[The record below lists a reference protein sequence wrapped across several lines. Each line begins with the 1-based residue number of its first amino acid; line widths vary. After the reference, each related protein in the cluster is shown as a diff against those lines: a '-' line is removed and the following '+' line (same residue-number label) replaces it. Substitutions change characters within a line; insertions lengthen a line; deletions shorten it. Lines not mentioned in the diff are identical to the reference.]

1 MLTLTA
7 ECVLDT
13 KAILGEGPVWRAE
26 TQDLVWVDI
35 ESARVCCFNPTSG
48 ENQTWDSGEKPGW
61 AVPAEC
67 GDLIL
72 GTSIGFVRL
81 DLASGDLSPII
92 DPEQDLPNNRFNDGK
107 VDPEGRLWAGTMG
120 MDEAPN
126 VGSLYRLNRNLSTDK
141 LFDQVSISNGMAWTS
156 DQKTYY
162 YIDSPTRRMDVFD
175 CDMASGTVSDRR
187 IAFELPEGMGYP
199 DGMCID
205 NEGMLWVA
213 LWQGWGVARFAPGGA
228 LLAKVEVPV
237 ECVTSCCFGGE
248 NWDELYITTSSRDLD
263 EAGNRILCRF
273 RTEPGATPYRLTT
286 STFDGDGRRT
296 SVVTRNYDE
305 TAGAYVEADST
316 AMAYGPY
323 GIVLHEA
330 FDRDGSTWKL
340 VERHTVTY
348 SEEGSRAV
356 AVQELPR
363 SVGSGLVARVRKTLD
378 LDPFSRP
385 TSYLQEV
392 YPDGASDWQPSV
404 RYLYTYAADPRQTDV
419 ALDPTTDAFALS
431 VAPNPSVGVFSVTL
445 TASSPTTVEV
455 FDALGRRVAEV
466 RSGSVASGETRIPVD
481 LRSLPAGV
489 YVLRATTEA
498 GGVVSQTATVV
509 R

>member
-48 ENQTWDSGEKPGW
+48 ENQTWDIGEKPGL

-81 DLASGDLSPII
+81 DLASGDMSPII

-263 EAGNRILCRF
+263 EAG
-273 RTEPGATPYRLTT
+273 
-286 STFDGDGRRT
+286 
-296 SVVTRNYDE
+296 
-305 TAGAYVEADST
+305 
-316 AMAYGPY
+316 
-323 GIVLHEA
+323 
-330 FDRDGSTWKL
+330 
-340 VERHTVTY
+340 
-348 SEEGSRAV
+348 RA
-356 AVQELPR
+356 E
-363 SVGSGLVARVRKTLD
+363 
-378 LDPFSRP
+378 
-385 TSYLQEV
+385 
-392 YPDGASDWQPSV
+392 QP
-404 RYLYTYAADPRQTDV
+404 L
-419 ALDPTTDAFALS
+419 
-431 VAPNPSVGVFSVTL
+431 
-445 TASSPTTVEV
+445 
-455 FDALGRRVAEV
+455 
-466 RSGSVASGETRIPVD
+466 
-481 LRSLPAGV
+481 
-489 YVLRATTEA
+489 A
-498 GGVVSQTATVV
+498 GGVFRCKPGVSGPATNLFLG
-509 R
+509 

>member
-1 MLTLTA
+1 MLLRHSLLAGFFLSLLIAAPSSAQSGCPATFRFDALESSSADNVAQGLVFVQQDWDGTALVNDTRREYVASEGGTAGTLLFSRWSDGDGSGWPT
-7 ECVLDT
+7 
-13 KAILGEGPVWRAE
+13 PVEAE
-26 TQDLVWVDI
+26 TFAFDDQ
-35 ESARVCCFNPTSG
+35 
-48 ENQTWDSGEKPGW
+48 
-61 AVPAEC
+61 
-67 GDLIL
+67 
-72 GTSIGFVRL
+72 
-81 DLASGDLSPII
+81 
-92 DPEQDLPNNRFNDGK
+92 
-107 VDPEGRLWAGTMG
+107 GRML
-120 MDEAPN
+120 EH
-126 VGSLYRLNRNLSTDK
+126 VY
-141 LFDQVSISNGMAWTS
+141 
-156 DQKTYY
+156 
-162 YIDSPTRRMDVFD
+162 
-175 CDMASGTVSDRR
+175 MASGGGPYQRDT
-187 IAFELPEGMGYP
+187 LGYGASP
-199 DGMCID
+199 YPTYEAREDWTGS
-205 NEGMLWVA
+205 
-213 LWQGWGVARFAPGGA
+213 GWGPNRRYAYDYTEAGT
-228 LLAKVEVPV
+228 LAGYLFERYASGWATDIVFE
-237 ECVTSCCFGGE
+237 S
-248 NWDELYITTSSRDLD
+248 DLD
-263 EAGNRILCRF
+263 AAGNRILCRF

-348 SEEGSRAV
+348 SNEGSRAV

-431 VAPNPSVGVFSVTL
+431 VAPNPSAGVFSVTL

-498 GGVVSQTATVV
+498 GGVVSRTATVV